1 MLLKRNILYTLYT
14 LSRKH
19 IPIYLICTSLFFA
32 CSDDDSTTDQNTD
45 PDLENQE
52 QNDDG
57 DTSTDSTGDVL
68 FVKNFGGSQAD
79 TFQDVIATTDGGFA
93 ALGYSQSTDGDITD
107 NANQTNKFWLVKTD
121 AEANVQWSRTYGGS
135 DDDRGEQLIQTT
147 DGGFAL
153 VGYSRSADGDVG
165 FNEGLHDHWIVKL
178 DASGNLQWERSYGFS
193 GSDQAFSITQTADG
207 GYFSAGFLDVT
218 ASGGA
223 GNEGRNA
230 NRHGVGEF
238 WAHKLDAQGEL
249 LWRRY
254 FGGTNN
260 DRAYATLETASGNLM
275 LVGASESNDFDV
287 SDPKGSYDFWA
298 ILLDNQGDIIWE
310 RSYGGS
316 EIEIAYGA
324 VPTPDGN
331 FLIVGDTRSSDGDVS
346 TLNGS
351 ADVWVVKIN
360 EQGTILWEKTFG
372 GTGFDSARDVAV
384 MQDGFVIT
392 GASRSIDG
400 DVTENKGQSDF
411 WILKIDQNGTMVWQ
425 RTIGG
430 SELDFG
436 YGITAAADG
445 SVLVAGDTQSND
457 QDITTTLGAVDAVL
471 IKLQ

>member
-68 FVKNFGGSQAD
+68 FVKSFGGSQAD

-121 AEANVQWSRTYGGS
+121 SEGTTQWSRTYGGS